1 MTLSEGFERLKKT
14 ILDDYPRMTRD
25 DSFQFGCHSQ
35 VSCFNNCCADVN
47 IFLTPYDV
55 LRLKKRL
62 GIDSQE
68 FLDKY
73 TLLPVEKKLQY
84 PVTLLKMQDN
94 EGKTCHFVD
103 PEKGCTVYE
112 DRPWACR
119 MYPIGM
125 ASPKD
130 VGDGAAADEMDK
142 EFYFLMK
149 EEGCCGFAE
158 EQKWTVAEWIE
169 NQGIPE
175 YDEEGRHFK
184 EIALHSFFESG
195 KELTPEKMEMF
206 FIACY
211 NLDKFRNL
219 LFNSSF
225 FTRFKV
231 DDDLKE
237 KIRES
242 DDELLRFAFQ
252 WLRFSLFG
260 EKTIKVISSK
270 NTK

>member
-1 MTLSEGFERLKKT
+1 MTSTEGFERLKKA
-14 ILDDYPRMTRD
+14 ILDEYPRMTRD
-25 DSFQFGCHSQ
+25 GSFQFACHSE

-62 GIDSQE
+62 NIVSHE

-73 TLLPVEKKLQY
+73 TLLPLEKKLQY
-84 PVTLLKMQDN
+84 PIILLKLQED

-119 MYPIGM
+119 MYPIGL
-125 ASPKD
+125 ASPKE
-130 VGDGAAADEMDK
+130 GDKACQAADREE
-142 EFYFLMK
+142 EFFFLMK
-149 EEGCCGFAE
+149 EEGCCGFGE
-158 EQKWTVAEWIE
+158 KKEWTVAEWIE

-175 YDEEGRHFK
+175 YDEAGRHFK
-184 EIALHSFFESG
+184 EVALHPFFESG

-206 FIACY
+206 FISCY
-211 NLDKFRNL
+211 NLDKFRDM
-219 LFNSSF
+219 LFKSTF
-225 FTRFKV
+225 FDRFLIE
-231 DDDLKE
+231 DDVIE

-242 DDELLRFAFQ
+242 DEELLEFSFQ

-260 EKTIKVISSK
+260 EKTIKVK
-270 NTK
+270 PGADK